1 MLTIDLDYLR
11 TYIQKYVHDFYL
23 LKQKPTDEELAVDA
37 DSSQWLMPMLHEL
50 IVFYVMREEVS
61 GIQGTKIFS
70 TKKNKEDC
78 LAVRK
83 LKIEKALSS
92 DKFILENGKAAK
104 IKQVY
109 SWGAAKNEVRDN
121 IVNEFEI
128 TRKVAAMGITPKVSD
143 IFICENL
150 RENAVYKIVVSDF
163 VKGTSLADWLSK
175 NPSKE
180 ERIKVHEMV
189 KTKLDKLHNIGII
202 HGSMDSGNIILKM
215 RGATITDIMI
225 TDFHR
230 SYDIMNKK
238 MWDTNRLIKW
248 DRYVLS
254 DILDKPWYVF
264 NTDDVIK
271 YVVARLIKEKK
282 IALKTTK

>member
-92 DKFILENGKAAK
+92 DKFLLENGKAAK
-104 IKQVY
+104 IKKVY

>member
-1 MLTIDLDYLR
+1 MLTIDLEYLR

-37 DSSQWLMPMLHEL
+37 DAAQWLMPMLHEL

-70 TKKNKEDC
+70 TKKKKEDC
-78 LAVRK
+78 LAARK

-92 DKFILENGKAAK
+92 DKFLLENGKAAK

-128 TRKVAAMGITPKVSD
+128 TRKVASMGITPKISD

-150 RENAVYKIVVSDF
+150 GENAVYKIVVSDF
-163 VKGTSLADWLSK
+163 VKGTSLKDWLSK

-180 ERIKVHEMV
+180 ERTKVHDMV
-189 KTKLDKLHNIGII
+189 KTKLDKLHSIGII

-230 SYDIMNKK
+230 SYDIMDKK

-248 DRYVLS
+248 DRYILS
-254 DILDKPWYVF
+254 DILDKPWFVF

-271 YVVARLIKEKK
+271 YVVARLLKEKK
-282 IALKTTK
+282 IALKTSK

>member
-11 TYIQKYVHDFYL
+11 SYIQKYVHDFYL
-23 LKQKPTDEELAVDA
+23 LKQKPAEEELVVDA
-37 DSSQWLMPMLHEL
+37 EATQWLMPMLNDL

-61 GIQGTKIFS
+61 GIHGTKLYS

-78 LAVRK
+78 LAAHK
-83 LKIEKALSS
+83 LKIEKALSAN
-92 DKFILENGKAAK
+92 KFLLENGKAAK

-109 SWGAAKNEVRDN
+109 SWGAAKNEVREN
-121 IVNEFEI
+121 IMNEFEI
-128 TRKVAAMGITPKVSD
+128 TRKVASMGITPKVSD

-163 VKGTSLADWLSK
+163 VKGTSLRDWLSK

-180 ERIKVHEMV
+180 DRVKVHDMV
-189 KTKLDKLHNIGII
+189 KTKLDKLHTIGII

-225 TDFHR
+225 TDFHQ

-254 DILDKPWYVF
+254 DILDKPWFVF